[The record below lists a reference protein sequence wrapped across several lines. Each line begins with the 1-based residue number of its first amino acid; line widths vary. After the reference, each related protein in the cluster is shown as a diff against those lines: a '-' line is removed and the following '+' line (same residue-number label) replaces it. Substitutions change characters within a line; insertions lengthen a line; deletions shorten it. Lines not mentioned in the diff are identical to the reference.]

1 MRKSIKISLVFFF
14 SVISYF
20 VISNLQQMDSRIV
33 EVPQQEQSNKKEIHT
48 IDSSTILS
56 DNLNRTLQL
65 HFLTAKT
72 KIAKAFYNIHF
83 IKALTKKK
91 ENKSVLAKNHFLY
104 TIIPIRFK
112 QTDIVFPFHNFW

>member
-1 MRKSIKISLVFFF
+1 M
-14 SVISYF
+14 
-20 VISNLQQMDSRIV
+20 SNLQQMNSRII
-33 EVPQQEQSNKKEIHT
+33 EVPQQEQSDKKEIHT

-65 HFLTAKT
+65 HFFTAKT
-72 KIAKAFYNIHF
+72 KISKAFYNIHF

-91 ENKSVLAKNHFLY
+91 ENKSVLAKNHYFD

-112 QTDIVFPFHNFW
+112 QTDILFPFHNFW